1 MGGFEKHMGLFDIF
15 SKSESKKQH
24 EEKKDDNLIVSDFVE
39 LESQETCEEKKSE
52 EIFENKEKTCNET
65 QTDDETLTSYHDSL
79 ETQKPVKKQKNIA
92 TRESY
97 KDQNIW
103 RDVESIEE
111 KVDNLHVDRA
121 VRKRSDLDKK
131 VDGILKRKK

>member
-15 SKSESKKQH
+15 SKSESKKQD
-24 EEKKDDNLIVSDFVE
+24 EEKKDDNLIVSDFVK
-39 LESQETCEEKKSE
+39 LESQENDEEKKSE
-52 EIFENKEKTCNET
+52 EIFENKQKNPSE
-65 QTDDETLTSYHDSL
+65 TDDETLTSYHDSL
-79 ETQKPVKKQKNIA
+79 ETQKPVKQKKHA